1 MDEINQRY
9 QYARAKHCDNCLA
22 QRYCYTPCPLVQ
34 SYAFGLPCTKELE
47 RLKGD
52 QQMTALEYME
62 KQIQKHRQNFQRELF
77 RGVPDEQLNNI
88 ALKIFYYESAA
99 EALRKVGDG
108 NA

>member
-1 MDEINQRY
+1 
-9 QYARAKHCDNCLA
+9 
-22 QRYCYTPCPLVQ
+22 
-34 SYAFGLPCTKELE
+34 
-47 RLKGD
+47 
-52 QQMTALEYME
+52 MTALEYME
-62 KQIQKHRQNFQRELF
+62 KQIQKHRQNFQKELV